1 MMQMPFRAALGLAA
15 VLLFTTASA
24 QADLKIAAVRL
35 NEVLQNSTQLKAAS
49 AKFQAEVDK
58 RRSTLEAQGKQL
70 SDDAAKYQRDG
81 ATMSMEQRDKT
92 EKDLNTRK
100 AQLDYDQRKAQD
112 ELQQRNQELQ
122 GEVMSKVKDVIY
134 QVGKEKGY
142 DLVVTDTFIINPAI
156 DITDDVLKRLSS
168 QAGAK

>member
-1 MMQMPFRAALGLAA
+1 MMHKRIRAALGLAA
-15 VLLFTTASA
+15 VLLFTAASA

-35 NEVLQNSTQLKAAS
+35 NEVLQNSAQLKAAS
-49 AKFQAEVDK
+49 SKFQAEVDK
-58 RRSTLEAQGKQL
+58 RRASLEAQGKQL
-70 SDDAAKYQRDG
+70 ADDAQKYQRDG
-81 ATMSMEQRDKT
+81 ATMSMDQRDKT

-122 GEVMSKVKDVIY
+122 GEVMSKVKDVIF

-142 DLVVTDTFIINPAI
+142 DLVVTDSFIINPTV
-156 DITDDVLKRLSS
+156 DITDDVLKRLAA
-168 QAGAK
+168 QGGGK